1 MSFFK
6 KLVDK
11 AEDLFDGDDKKNENK
26 ASGQGQGTP
35 HKKEIDICAIW
46 SWRNLRN

>member
-26 ASGQGQGTP
+26 AGGQGQGASDRKESASCD
-35 HKKEIDICAIW
+35 HK
-46 SWRNLRN
+46 LRDLRD